1 MSFTYIPVASPLH
14 DAASLEAATG
24 PFAKAIQSLGG
35 TPSLTPVPDAADIP
49 FWFVLTGGVEGEVLR
64 RLAAWH
70 AAGGRGP
77 VLVIAHPGH
86 NSLPASLEILARV
99 RQLGGQGRIHLLRS
113 PDDAD
118 TLSAIARTAKALDAN
133 RRIASERIGQ
143 IGAPSD
149 WLVASSQDAVAV
161 RRRFGAELV
170 PISLDEVRDLMRQ
183 EQATP
188 PTPSELTLWRG
199 ATSRDG
205 VSESAYAQAVSLHRA
220 LKAVVAK
227 YDLSALTVRCFDWVR
242 QDGTT
247 GCLALALL
255 ADSGISAGCEGDIPS
270 ILALRWLWHLTGK
283 PAWMANPAALDPATG
298 DLRLAHCTIP
308 LGMVDSYAFKTHFE
322 SGIGLGIGGTLP
334 RGPVTLLRLGG
345 ADLGECWCAEGE
357 LLADTHE
364 DGQCRTQALV
374 RIAPD
379 AAETLLERPLGNHLV
394 LAPGHLRSLIAEAA
408 ALLDARA
415 P

>member
-1 MSFTYIPVASPLH
+1 MSFPYIPVASPLH

-24 PFAKAIQSLGG
+24 AYHRALQSIGG
-35 TPSLTPVPDAADIP
+35 TPSPTPVPAAADTP

-64 RLAAWH
+64 RLDAWH
-70 AAGGRGP
+70 TAGGRGP
-77 VLVIAHPGH
+77 VLIAAHPGH

-99 RQLGGQGRIHLLRS
+99 RQLGGQGRIHLLRA

-133 RRIASERIGQ
+133 HRLASERIGQ

-149 WLVASSQDAVAV
+149 WLVASSQDADTV

-170 PISLDEVRDLMRQ
+170 PITLDEVRAIMQR

-188 PTPSELTLWRG
+188 PTSGELAPWNA
-199 ATSRDG
+199 ATARTG
-205 VSESAYAQAVSLHRA
+205 VTEAAYAQAIALHRA

-227 YDLSALTVRCFDWVR
+227 YTLSALTVRCFDWVR

-270 ILALRWLWHLTGK
+270 ILALRWLWHLTGR

-308 LGMVDSYAFKTHFE
+308 LGLVGSYAFKTHFE
-322 SGIGLGIGGTLP
+322 SGLGLGIDGTLP
-334 RGPVTLLRLGG
+334 KGPITLLRLGG

-364 DGQCRTQALV
+364 DGQCRTQARV

-379 AAETLLERPLGNHLV
+379 AAKTLLERPLGNHLV
-394 LAPGHLRSLIAEAA
+394 LVPGHLRPLIAEAA
-408 ALLDARA
+408 SFLDARA
-415 P
+415 

>member
-1 MSFTYIPVASPLH
+1 MSFPCIPVASPLH

-24 PFAKAIQSLGG
+24 AFHRALQSIGG
-35 TPSLTPVPDAADIP
+35 APAPDPVPAAADTP

-64 RLAAWH
+64 RIDAWR

-77 VLVIAHPGH
+77 VLVVAHPGH

-99 RQLGGQGRIHLLRS
+99 RQLGGQGRLHLLRA
-113 PDDAD
+113 PDDAG

-133 RRIASERIGQ
+133 RRLAGERIGQ

-149 WLVASSQDAVAV
+149 WLVASSHDAATV

-170 PISLDEVRDLMRQ
+170 PVTLDEVRTLMRQ

-188 PTPSELTLWRG
+188 PTPSELAPWRG

-205 VSESAYAQAVSLHRA
+205 VSESAYAQAVALHRA

-227 YDLSALTVRCFDWVR
+227 YALSAITVRCFDWVR

-270 ILALRWLWHLTGK
+270 ILALRWLWHLTGR

-308 LGMVDSYAFKTHFE
+308 LGLVGSYAFKTHFE
-322 SGIGLGIGGTLP
+322 SGLGLGIDGTLP

-357 LLADTHE
+357 LLADTHD

-374 RIAPD
+374 RIPSD
-379 AAETLLERPLGNHLV
+379 ALDLLLSRPLGNHLV
-394 LAPGHLRSLIAEAA
+394 LAPGHHRALLTEAFS
-408 ALLDARA
+408 LLDARA